1 MPSRSPRPKGAAE
14 SWAEAAKWTTIAKS
28 GKRRQAQELVLTADE
43 QKTLTR
49 SLLDATPR
57 EMEFHAQ
64 KRTEA
69 TCGVMALRNALQPMK
84 SDMVHDAQMRIC
96 AKVLKE
102 RIVSNNDPSEIL
114 SVKTSGALCDENGNY
129 HESILGL
136 WTEFNLGEES
146 WERVD
151 PTHSEKVRQA
161 FEKNFNLVLHYGA
174 RDGSTSGHWLTLNY
188 VAGRAWAACSASSTK
203 MPKMLTVTVEEVGID
218 VASMQAWNW
227 IQSQKSTP
235 NTIYTIKVDE
245 HHLAARDLALSTMTD
260 EKFEADLT
268 EYVAKK
274 FPAPPLPATAEA
286 TAGETM
292 VAATTDVKM
301 ADAATAAEVTAVDM
315 ADATMDVKRQ
325 LHWAETEAVT
335 AEAAAP
341 QAAAAEAAAAE
352 AAAEEAEAAEAA
364 AEAAVAMVAEKFK
377 AECEATDA
385 AAAEAE
391 AAEAAAAEATAAEEG
406 DAGGGGEG
414 GGGAGGGGEGEGG
427 GGEGLVAAR
436 AVALAKWKAEVARA
450 AAKAKEAA
458 ARTTAVAMVP
468 KVAPKEAETEATKA
482 VEEVEEMPEEDALAA
497 AVAAA
502 EEAYKELRKRS
513 DDERVLVNNTAEAW
527 EVNSDDERVLVNN
540 TAEAWEV
547 NQNEFVDSLGRY
559 HPVRDP
565 STLRLPPLEG
575 RCISWTEVL
584 KELRLKKKVTSGHN
598 FNCLAFS
605 IMIGSNMIAP
615 EAHWMACDESDIERR
630 LTHETIMSRLP
641 PEAAKTAGPNGVWWA
656 GETRE
661 SLNKTFADSE
671 FMGEAHVH
679 GFCNRLARSI
689 VVIDVREPA
698 VVMCKYQPGYAVQLQ
713 LSMHE
718 ALELRNSR
726 EQPIWVLLEPNHFS
740 ALLPLQRPTADDS
753 LTTTEEPAASAR
765 SPTTEHLAAADA
777 RLPTAEQPAA
787 VARLPTTEQPAANA
801 SLPDFVQAAARQ
813 AMAQHGASTTK
824 LEIFLVPVVHKDR
837 VRMPATALALC
848 SCHTHAPHPPLQVAS
863 ESSFSV
869 LVSLGDAWTIDD
881 NVFISYGIKK
891 IDPAYNKHS
900 KGTVLRTAAG
910 FAFLPGIK
918 CGPPPPLTLH

>member
-174 RDGSTSGHWLTLNY
+174 RDGSTSGHWLTINY

-235 NTIYTIKVDE
+235 NAIYTIKVDE

-301 ADAATAAEVTAVDM
+301 ADAATAVDM

-341 QAAAAEAAAAE
+341 KAAAAEAAAAE

-364 AEAAVAMVAEKFK
+364 TEAAVAMVAEKFK

-391 AAEAAAAEATAAEEG
+391 AAEAAAAEATAAE
-406 DAGGGGEG
+406 A
-414 GGGAGGGGEGEGG
+414 
-427 GGEGLVAAR
+427 
-436 AVALAKWKAEVARA
+436 
-450 AAKAKEAA
+450 
-458 ARTTAVAMVP
+458 AVAMVP

-497 AVAAA
+497 AVVAA

-753 LTTTEEPAASAR
+753 LTTTDEPAASAR